1 MTEGAQRIFRPLPG
15 LTVHAFETEQGAA
28 LERSRTLLDA
38 SELTRAAA
46 YRQSADV
53 ARFITGRAA
62 LRRLV
67 GQALDV
73 PPATLNW
80 VQGEHGKPGLHAQHA
95 AGLEFNLSHSG
106 NWVLVALSS
115 LGVVGVDVERIED
128 QRDLSALA
136 ARVFS
141 LREREILNASPGRQS
156 VEFFYRTWTCKEAW
170 IKALGAGLSYPLEQL
185 DLHEAA
191 QAPLETCTSVF
202 DPQGSR
208 AWRCWR
214 LPLDSEHEAAVVL
227 ASPTGI
233 AGWSNRSF

>member
-1 MTEGAQRIFRPLPG
+1 MSEITPRVFRPLPG
-15 LTVHAFETEQGAA
+15 VTVHAFAPEWGAV
-28 LERSRTLLDA
+28 LEHSRTLLDA
-38 SELTRAAA
+38 SELARAAA
-46 YRQSADV
+46 YHQPLDV

-67 GQALDV
+67 GHALGM
-73 PPATLNW
+73 PPEMLQW
-80 VQGEHGKPGLHAQHA
+80 DQGAHGKLGLHAQHA

-115 LGVVGVDVERIED
+115 LGAVGVDVERIED
-128 QRDLSALA
+128 HRDLSALA

-141 LREREILNASPGRQS
+141 PREREILNARSGRQL

-191 QAPLETCTSVF
+191 QASPGTRTSVM
-202 DPQGSR
+202 DPEGGRSWQ
-208 AWRCWR
+208 CWR
-214 LPLDSEHEAAVVL
+214 LSLDSEHEAAVVL
-227 ASPTGI
+227 ASSSGI
-233 AGWSNRSF
+233 AGSSSRGC